1 MFRLRTYL
9 KTICSVSRC
18 DYRKDTTAM
27 NLANKLTMLRVIL
40 VPFFAFFMLANG
52 LIPYSYLWAAIIFT
66 IASLTDTADGKIAR
80 KYNMVT
86 NFGKFLDPLADK
98 LLVVTALICF
108 VELGWASAWVTAI
121 IVAREFA
128 VSGVRLIAAGSENK
142 TVIAASIWGKL
153 KTASTMVAICVIIIM
168 HIVESFGGISGET
181 FPIQLTSDILMYISC
196 ILTAISGFK
205 YIWDYRAIF
214 SSEK

>member
-1 MFRLRTYL
+1 
-9 KTICSVSRC
+9 
-18 DYRKDTTAM
+18 M

-40 VPFFAFFMLANG
+40 VPFFAFFMLTGG
-52 LIPYSYLWAAIIFT
+52 LIPYNYLWAAIIFT
-66 IASLTDTADGKIAR
+66 LASITDTADGKIAR

-121 IVAREFA
+121 IVAREFV
-128 VSGVRLIAAGSENK
+128 VSGIRLIAAGSEKK

-168 HIVESFGGISGET
+168 HILVSFGVISAEI
-181 FPIQLTSDILMYISC
+181 FPVQLISDILMYISC
-196 ILTAISGFK
+196 ILTAISGIK
-205 YIWDYRAIF
+205 YFWDYREVFAG
-214 SSEK
+214 ENKN

>member
-1 MFRLRTYL
+1 
-9 KTICSVSRC
+9 
-18 DYRKDTTAM
+18 M

-40 VPFFAFFMLANG
+40 VPFFAFFMLTGG
-52 LIPYSYLWAAIIFT
+52 LIPYNYLWAAIIFT
-66 IASLTDTADGKIAR
+66 LASITDTADGKIAR

-121 IVAREFA
+121 IVAREFV
-128 VSGVRLIAAGSENK
+128 VSGIRLIAAGSEKK

-168 HIVESFGGISGET
+168 HILVSFGVISAEI
-181 FPIQLTSDILMYISC
+181 FPVQLISDILMYISC
-196 ILTAISGFK
+196 ILTAISGVK
-205 YIWDYRAIF
+205 YFWDYREIF
-214 SSEK
+214 ASEHKN

>member
-1 MFRLRTYL
+1 
-9 KTICSVSRC
+9 
-18 DYRKDTTAM
+18 M

-40 VPFFAFFMLANG
+40 VPFFAFFMLTGG
-52 LIPYSYLWAAIIFT
+52 LIPYNYLWAAIIFT
-66 IASLTDTADGKIAR
+66 LASITDTADGKIAR

-121 IVAREFA
+121 IVAREFV
-128 VSGVRLIAAGSENK
+128 VSGIRLIAAGSEKK

-168 HIVESFGGISGET
+168 HILVSFGVISAEI
-181 FPIQLTSDILMYISC
+181 FPVQLISDILMYISC
-196 ILTAISGFK
+196 ILTAISGVK
-205 YIWDYRAIF
+205 YFWDYREIF
-214 SSEK
+214 AGENKN

>member
-1 MFRLRTYL
+1 MCL
-9 KTICSVSRC
+9 KTICSASRYN
-18 DYRKDTTAM
+18 YRKDTTVM

-40 VPFFAFFMLANG
+40 VPFFAFFMLTGG
-52 LIPYSYLWAAIIFT
+52 LIPYNYLWAAIVFAA
-66 IASLTDTADGKIAR
+66 ASITDTADGKIAR

-121 IVAREFA
+121 IVAREFV
-128 VSGVRLIAAGSENK
+128 VSGIRLIAAGSEKK

-168 HIVESFGGISGET
+168 HIIEGFGGISADT
-181 FPIQLTSDILMYISC
+181 FPIQLISDILMYISC
-196 ILTAISGFK
+196 ILTAISGVK
-205 YIWDYRAIF
+205 YIWDYREIF
-214 SSEK
+214 TSEHKN

>member
-1 MFRLRTYL
+1 
-9 KTICSVSRC
+9 
-18 DYRKDTTAM
+18 M

-40 VPFFAFFMLANG
+40 VPFFAFFMLTGG
-52 LIPYSYLWAAIIFT
+52 LIPYNYLWAAIVFAA
-66 IASLTDTADGKIAR
+66 ASITDTADGKIAR

-121 IVAREFA
+121 IVAREFV
-128 VSGVRLIAAGSENK
+128 VSGIRLIAAGSEKK

-168 HIVESFGGISGET
+168 HIIEGFGGISADT
-181 FPIQLTSDILMYISC
+181 FPIQLISDILMYISC
-196 ILTAISGFK
+196 ILTAISGVK
-205 YIWDYRAIF
+205 YFWDYREIF
-214 SSEK
+214 TSEHKN

>member
-1 MFRLRTYL
+1 
-9 KTICSVSRC
+9 
-18 DYRKDTTAM
+18 M

-40 VPFFAFFMLANG
+40 VPFFAFFMLTGG
-52 LIPYSYLWAAIIFT
+52 LIPYNYLWAAIIFT
-66 IASLTDTADGKIAR
+66 LASITDTADGKIAR

-121 IVAREFA
+121 IVAREFV
-128 VSGVRLIAAGSENK
+128 VSGIRLIAAGSDKK

-153 KTASTMVAICVIIIM
+153 KTAWTMVAICVIIIM
-168 HIVESFGGISGET
+168 HILVSFGVISAEI
-181 FPIQLTSDILMYISC
+181 FPVQLISDILMYISC
-196 ILTAISGFK
+196 ILTAISGIK
-205 YIWDYRAIF
+205 YFRDSREIF
-214 SSEK
+214 ASEHKN

>member
-1 MFRLRTYL
+1 
-9 KTICSVSRC
+9 
-18 DYRKDTTAM
+18 M

-40 VPFFAFFMLANG
+40 VPFFAFFMLTGG
-52 LIPYSYLWAAIIFT
+52 LIPYNYLWAAIIFT
-66 IASLTDTADGKIAR
+66 LASITDTADGKIAR

-121 IVAREFA
+121 IVAREFV
-128 VSGVRLIAAGSENK
+128 VSGIRLIAAGSEKK

-168 HIVESFGGISGET
+168 HILVSFGVISAEI
-181 FPIQLTSDILMYISC
+181 FPVQLISDILMYISC
-196 ILTAISGFK
+196 ILTAISGIK
-205 YIWDYRAIF
+205 YFWDYREIF
-214 SSEK
+214 ASEHKN

>member
-1 MFRLRTYL
+1 
-9 KTICSVSRC
+9 
-18 DYRKDTTAM
+18 M

-40 VPFFAFFMLANG
+40 VPFFAFFMLTGG
-52 LIPYSYLWAAIIFT
+52 LIPYNYLWAAIIFT
-66 IASLTDTADGKIAR
+66 LASITDTADGKIAR

-121 IVAREFA
+121 IVAREFV
-128 VSGVRLIAAGSENK
+128 VSGIRLIAAGSEKK

-168 HIVESFGGISGET
+168 HILVSFGVISAEI
-181 FPIQLTSDILMYISC
+181 FPVQLISDILMYISC
-196 ILTAISGFK
+196 ILTAISGIK
-205 YIWDYRAIF
+205 YFWDYKEIF
-214 SSEK
+214 AGENKN

>member
-1 MFRLRTYL
+1 
-9 KTICSVSRC
+9 
-18 DYRKDTTAM
+18 M

-40 VPFFAFFMLANG
+40 VPFFAFFMLTGG
-52 LIPYSYLWAAIIFT
+52 LIPYNYLWAAIIFT
-66 IASLTDTADGKIAR
+66 LASITDTADGKIAR

-108 VELGWASAWVTAI
+108 VELGWASAGVTAI
-121 IVAREFA
+121 IVAREFV
-128 VSGVRLIAAGSENK
+128 VSGIRLIAAGSEKK

-168 HIVESFGGISGET
+168 HILVSFGVISAEI
-181 FPIQLTSDILMYISC
+181 FPVQLISDILMYISC
-196 ILTAISGFK
+196 ILTAISGVK
-205 YIWDYRAIF
+205 YFWDYREIF
-214 SSEK
+214 ASEHKN

>member
-1 MFRLRTYL
+1 MCL
-9 KTICSVSRC
+9 KTICSASRYN
-18 DYRKDTTAM
+18 YRKDTTVM

-40 VPFFAFFMLANG
+40 VPFFAFFMLTGG
-52 LIPYSYLWAAIIFT
+52 LIPYNYLWAAIVFAA
-66 IASLTDTADGKIAR
+66 ASITDTADGKIAR

-121 IVAREFA
+121 IVAREFV
-128 VSGVRLIAAGSENK
+128 VSGIRLIAAGSEKK

-168 HIVESFGGISGET
+168 HIIEDFGGISADT
-181 FPIQLTSDILMYISC
+181 FPIQLISDILMYISC
-196 ILTAISGFK
+196 ILTAISGIK
-205 YIWDYRAIF
+205 YIWDYREIF
-214 SSEK
+214 TSEHKN

>member
-1 MFRLRTYL
+1 
-9 KTICSVSRC
+9 
-18 DYRKDTTAM
+18 M

-40 VPFFAFFMLANG
+40 VPFFAFFMLTGG
-52 LIPYSYLWAAIIFT
+52 LIPYNYLWAAIIFT
-66 IASLTDTADGKIAR
+66 LASITDTADGKIAR

-121 IVAREFA
+121 IVAREFV
-128 VSGVRLIAAGSENK
+128 VSGIRLIAAGSEKK

-168 HIVESFGGISGET
+168 HILVSFGVITAEV
-181 FPIQLTSDILMYISC
+181 FPVQLISDILMYISC
-196 ILTAISGFK
+196 ILTAISGIK
-205 YIWDYRAIF
+205 YFWDYKEIF
-214 SSEK
+214 AGENKN

>member
-1 MFRLRTYL
+1 
-9 KTICSVSRC
+9 
-18 DYRKDTTAM
+18 M

-40 VPFFAFFMLANG
+40 VPFFAFFMLTGG
-52 LIPYSYLWAAIIFT
+52 LIPYNYLWAAIVFAA
-66 IASLTDTADGKIAR
+66 ASITDTADGKIAR

-121 IVAREFA
+121 IVAREFV
-128 VSGVRLIAAGSENK
+128 VSGIRLIAAGSEKK

-168 HIVESFGGISGET
+168 HIIHGFGGISADT
-181 FPIQLTSDILMYISC
+181 FPIQLISDILMYISC
-196 ILTAISGFK
+196 ILTAISGVK
-205 YIWDYRAIF
+205 YIWDYREIF
-214 SSEK
+214 TSEHKN

>member
-1 MFRLRTYL
+1 
-9 KTICSVSRC
+9 
-18 DYRKDTTAM
+18 M

-40 VPFFAFFMLANG
+40 VPFFAFFMLTGG
-52 LIPYSYLWAAIIFT
+52 LIPYNYLWAAIIFT
-66 IASLTDTADGKIAR
+66 LASITDTADGKIAR

-86 NFGKFLDPLADK
+86 NFGKFLGPLADK

-121 IVAREFA
+121 IVAREFV
-128 VSGVRLIAAGSENK
+128 VSGIRLIAAGSEKK

-168 HIVESFGGISGET
+168 HILVSFGVISAEI
-181 FPIQLTSDILMYISC
+181 FPVQLISDILMYISC
-196 ILTAISGFK
+196 ILTAISGIK
-205 YIWDYRAIF
+205 YFWDYREIF
-214 SSEK
+214 ASENKN

>member
-1 MFRLRTYL
+1 
-9 KTICSVSRC
+9 
-18 DYRKDTTAM
+18 M

-40 VPFFAFFMLANG
+40 VPFFAFFMLTGG
-52 LIPYSYLWAAIIFT
+52 LIPYNYLWAAIIFT
-66 IASLTDTADGKIAR
+66 LASITDTADGKIAR

-108 VELGWASAWVTAI
+108 VELGWASAWVTAT
-121 IVAREFA
+121 IVAREFV
-128 VSGVRLIAAGSENK
+128 VSGIRLIAAGSEKK

-168 HIVESFGGISGET
+168 HILVSFGVISAEI
-181 FPIQLTSDILMYISC
+181 FPVQLISDILMYISC
-196 ILTAISGFK
+196 ILTAISGVK
-205 YIWDYRAIF
+205 YFWDYREIF
-214 SSEK
+214 VGENKN